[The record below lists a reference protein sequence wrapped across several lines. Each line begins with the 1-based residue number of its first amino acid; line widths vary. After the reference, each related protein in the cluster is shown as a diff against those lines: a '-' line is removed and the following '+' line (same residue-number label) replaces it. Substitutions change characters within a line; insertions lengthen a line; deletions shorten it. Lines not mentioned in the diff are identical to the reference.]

1 LLSAAETKEL
11 RLHREIAIANMPFGY
26 RSAFLFTHNAFEE
39 ALRLR
44 YGSSPSIHVLS
55 YMNLDKHNPIA
66 VSGAAQQV
74 SFAVSPN
81 AFRYFRLPNQQIF
94 FAQPDIYPQDNITLR
109 IDQLDSAGRIREYRL
124 LLPAQHP
131 MPIYYFDGE
140 RFVRLPPNG
149 E

>member
-1 LLSAAETKEL
+1 
-11 RLHREIAIANMPFGY
+11 MPFGY

-94 FAQPDIYPQDNITLR
+94 FAHPDIYPQDNITLR
-109 IDQLDSAGRIREYRL
+109 IDQLDSAGRIREYTL

-140 RFVRLPPNG
+140 RFVRLPSDNG